1 MDADPTETT
10 SAEERTDHQESTKRG
25 GRSSALGSALG
36 LLLPGFGRPSGPGS
50 AAAVHWLVPGSLLIG
65 LIYVGLYRASW
76 RIFGEVGQ
84 VRLMPALA
92 VWLADVSFLGLLM
105 VLGAA
110 RTVDRWGGARK
121 DLAGGPGWLGLAG
134 MIALFVLLIFKL
146 ALWTAIPVGVAGWP
160 GDWRRFFNFAYP
172 RPVFRPLLLA
182 PMWGRW
188 GMILAAGIGRTAPAE
203 GGAIPGLLGARSPVV
218 VVGWFLLVAGLTAVY
233 CGRGG
238 RWMIGCMIGLA
249 VLGVTFL
256 FAVIAAR
263 RFSGHTR
270 FSVYAAALVSEVAFL
285 IFYLAASQRIYY

>member
-1 MDADPTETT
+1 MDVDPTETA
-10 SAEERTDHQESTKRG
+10 SAEERTDHQESTERG
-25 GRSSALGSALG
+25 GRSSALSSVLG

-65 LIYVGLYRASW
+65 LFYVGL
-76 RIFGEVGQ
+76 
-84 VRLMPALA
+84 
-92 VWLADVSFLGLLM
+92 WLADVSFLGLLM

-110 RTVDRWGGARK
+110 RTVDRWGGEDK
-121 DLAGGPGWLGLAG
+121 DLAAGSGRLGLAG
-134 MIALFVLLIFKL
+134 TIALFVLLIFKL

-182 PMWGRW
+182 PMWGRR
-188 GMILAAGIGRTAPAE
+188 GMILAASIGRTAPAE
-203 GGAIPGLLGARSPVV
+203 GGPIPGLLGARSPAV
-218 VVGWFLLVAGLTAVY
+218 VVGWFLPVLGLTAVY

-238 RWMIGCMIGLA
+238 RWTIGCMIGLA

-270 FSVYAAALVSEVAFL
+270 FSVYAAALISELAFL